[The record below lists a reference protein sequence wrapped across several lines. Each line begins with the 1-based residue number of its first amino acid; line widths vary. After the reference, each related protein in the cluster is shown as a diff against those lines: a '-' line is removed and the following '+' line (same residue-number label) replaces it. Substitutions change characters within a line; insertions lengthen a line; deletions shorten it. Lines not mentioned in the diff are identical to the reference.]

1 VRRVISAVVATAL
14 FAGSFSLATSIAA
27 AHENRTV
34 GPYALEVGWSLEP
47 AYVNTA
53 NAVFV
58 EVVDAHSNAPVEHL
72 DKSIQ
77 VEVIVGGAAARRTFD
92 LQPVPQEPG
101 HYQAPFIPTAVGDY
115 TFRIFG
121 TIGSTKV
128 DEQFESGPGRF
139 DPVMSDSSLQ
149 FPKPLTTN
157 DQLVEGLDQVRLIA
171 IGALILGIVASI
183 SSIAGL
189 LMRRR

>member
-1 VRRVISAVVATAL
+1 M
-14 FAGSFSLATSIAA
+14 FAGSLSLATSIAA

-34 GPYALEVGWSLEP
+34 GPYALEVGWSMEP
-47 AYVNTA
+47 AYVNTV

-58 EVVDAHSNAPVEHL
+58 EVVDAQTSAPIEHL
-72 DKSIQ
+72 DKFIQ

-115 TFRIFG
+115 TFRVFG

-128 DEQFESGPGRF
+128 DERFESGPGRF
-139 DPVMSDSSLQ
+139 DPVISDSPLQ

-157 DQLVEGLDQVRLIA
+157 DQLVERLDQVRLIA

-183 SSIAGL
+183 GSIARL